1 MRQAKSID
9 QLIDVLDGAMIVIA
23 MYTINFFHPG
33 ILLGHINPGHR
44 KNRKLVDESKD
55 ASDVEVSGKAN
66 QSVV

>member
-1 MRQAKSID
+1 
-9 QLIDVLDGAMIVIA
+9 MIVIA

-33 ILLGHINPGHR
+33 ILLGHINSGHR